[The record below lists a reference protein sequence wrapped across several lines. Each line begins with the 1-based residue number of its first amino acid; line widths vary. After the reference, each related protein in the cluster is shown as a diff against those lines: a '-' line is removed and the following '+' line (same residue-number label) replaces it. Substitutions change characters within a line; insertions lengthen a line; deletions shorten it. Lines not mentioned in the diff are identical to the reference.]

1 MQYSVKRNQ
10 VKINTNKKTAILQHV
25 GELQFFNF
33 GPLKSQGLYARQR
46 VSVDFAIQVEGIHI
60 GHAREVVEHRH

>member
-33 GPLKSQGLYARQR
+33 GPFKSQGLYAR
-46 VSVDFAIQVEGIHI
+46 
-60 GHAREVVEHRH
+60 